1 MDILDKI
8 TKPFRKP
15 EGYVSAK
22 EEAAAA
28 AAAKKAAPAPAA
40 APQIG
45 GVNMGAMQRREK
57 AAGLKDGGPV
67 AGPGTGTSDSI
78 PAKLSDGEYVIPAD
92 SVQAI
97 GVDVLDAMVAATHKP
112 TDQPAATARGVPML
126 ANGGMMRG
134 KKCYADGGLVTDEE
148 KKKGYGVRMAW
159 EQPSTPVTTAAALAP
174 PAPPVPPPAPMSP
187 ELLAQLSDP
196 RIAPRDAPGAM
207 GGAATLPPMTAPSTA
222 AGVPD
227 PANRARD
234 SMAASPPVVPPVAFN
249 PRMDSNAAGG
259 GAAVPVPNGYTGPQG
274 VGVPGAGDA
283 RKVVD
288 AQGRVLY
295 TNQGIESDAGLMGRG
310 GVPSAAN
317 IGAIDAIAGRQQREA
332 LGTAMAQ
339 QQAEANSPR
348 ALALEQIKSIR
359 DRNQPLTARGIQTL
373 TDLNTAD
380 NTARDSAQRNA
391 NEARRVASGEAEAAQ
406 RIGVGR
412 DLQATTK
419 ELAAL
424 QAKFAAST
432 DPKERER
439 LREEI
444 LLRQGK
450 DKNEPNRFT
459 VVPGG
464 SAVDPA
470 TGQVVREPSRVLDN
484 QTGRFVEQGAAAA
497 APKYETGK
505 VYQDA
510 QGRKAKWD
518 GSKFVPA

>member
-1 MDILDKI
+1 MAAYGV
-8 TKPFRKP
+8 TTP
-15 EGYVSAK
+15 ED
-22 EEAAAA
+22 E
-28 AAAKKAAPAPAA
+28 KKA
-40 APQIG
+40 
-45 GVNMGAMQRREK
+45 
-57 AAGLKDGGPV
+57 L
-67 AGPGTGTSDSI
+67 
-78 PAKLSDGEYVIPAD
+78 
-92 SVQAI
+92 
-97 GVDVLDAMVAATHKP
+97 
-112 TDQPAATARGVPML
+112 
-126 ANGGMMRG
+126 
-134 KKCYADGGLVTDEE
+134 
-148 KKKGYGVRMAW
+148 KKGYGVPMAW
-159 EQPSTPVTTAAALAP
+159 EQPSMPVTTAAALAP
-174 PAPPVPPPAPMSP
+174 PAPPPPPPTPMSP

-207 GGAATLPPMTAPSTA
+207 GGAATLPVMPGRLPAGVQPSTA
-222 AGVPD
+222 GAGRGSAASYGVPNPTAVAGAGPSTPP
-227 PANRARD
+227 PAA
-234 SMAASPPVVPPVAFN
+234 PPVAPPTTTN
-249 PRMDSNAAGG
+249 PTDTRLAQASAGTTLD
-259 GAAVPVPNGYTGPQG
+259 TGEGTVTKLQ
-274 VGVPGAGDA
+274 
-283 RKVVD
+283 D
-288 AQGRVLY
+288 AQGRTTY
-295 TNQGIESDAGLMGRG
+295 TNVPGTTQQSMRA

-317 IGAIDAIAGRQQREA
+317 IGAVDAIIGRQKSEA
-332 LGTAMAQ
+332 MGTMLAQ

>member
-1 MDILDKI
+1 MAAYGV
-8 TKPFRKP
+8 TTP
-15 EGYVSAK
+15 ED
-22 EEAAAA
+22 E
-28 AAAKKAAPAPAA
+28 KKA
-40 APQIG
+40 
-45 GVNMGAMQRREK
+45 
-57 AAGLKDGGPV
+57 L
-67 AGPGTGTSDSI
+67 
-78 PAKLSDGEYVIPAD
+78 
-92 SVQAI
+92 
-97 GVDVLDAMVAATHKP
+97 
-112 TDQPAATARGVPML
+112 
-126 ANGGMMRG
+126 
-134 KKCYADGGLVTDEE
+134 
-148 KKKGYGVRMAW
+148 KKGYGVP
-159 EQPSTPVTTAAALAP
+159 QPVLTTQTETVLRQSSEDANTAAARGNYGQAMGEAARGLAGAIPAMALDLAAPFVPAARGVGNFASTVATGMPMQEQP
-174 PAPPVPPPAPMSP
+174 PAPAVVSAPK
-187 ELLAQLSDP
+187 L
-196 RIAPRDAPGAM
+196 GAR
-207 GGAATLPPMTAPSTA
+207 
-222 AGVPD
+222 D
-227 PANRARD
+227 PAVA
-234 SMAASPPVVPPVAFN
+234 PPVVPPVNFN
-249 PRMDSNAAGG
+249 PRVDSNAAGG
-259 GAAVPVPNGYTGPQG
+259 GATVPVPNGYTGPAG
-274 VGVPGAGDA
+274 ENMSMPGEPGKPDA
-283 RKVVD
+283 QYRRVVD
-288 AQGRVLY
+288 ANGGTLF
-295 TNQGIESDAGLMGRG
+295 TNQSIESDARLMAR
-310 GVPSAAN
+310 GVPSAQNMAAADALSN
-317 IGAIDAIAGRQQREA
+317 RSRVESLVSTYGVDGARGVMGLEPRQPD
-332 LGTAMAQ
+332 T
-339 QQAEANSPR
+339 SPR

-373 TDLNTAD
+373 TDLNSAD